1 MKLTVSQLKQ
11 IIKEELAGTFTLR
24 GAEVLTK
31 KYNLGMTARSL
42 WEKHGHSTQYDVEH
56 KIKRGE
62 IK

>member
-1 MKLTVSQLKQ
+1 M
-11 IIKEELAGTFTLR
+11 IRNDIGGTFTLR

-42 WEKHGHSTQYDVEH
+42 WEKHRHSTQYDVEQ

-62 IK
+62 IN